1 MSNALDNLYA
11 MAVAN
16 PWWAWVAFAL
26 FWACGIGVALCLVA
40 MLRKDGRVQAAD
52 DDEQLRIISRRAD
65 LWDKP
70 THQVDIQPFGLPA
83 LHQPVDIQPP
93 ANVIPWTRRVAPPPR
108 KP

>member
-11 MAVAN
+11 MALAN
-16 PWWAWVAFAL
+16 PWWAWVAFTL
-26 FWACGIGVALCLVA
+26 FWLCGIGVALCLVA
-40 MLRKDGRVQAAD
+40 MLRKDGRGQATD

-70 THQVDIQPFGLPA
+70 THQVDIQP
-83 LHQPVDIQPP
+83 P

>member
-16 PWWAWVAFAL
+16 PWWAWVAFTL
-26 FWACGIGVALCLVA
+26 FWICGIGVALCLVA
-40 MLRKDGRVQAAD
+40 MLRKDGRGQATD

-70 THQVDIQPFGLPA
+70 THQVDIQP
-83 LHQPVDIQPP
+83 P